1 MDINTQTN
9 NDRSDRTSGQTKDSK
24 QMSIEE
30 SVRIVKK
37 GEVAVIEWDLIGESA
52 NKMSTATME
61 RFKELLEQIQKSD
74 EYKAAVII
82 SRKKSIF
89 MAGADIN
96 EIKSLKTKEDF
107 SQAVSGGQDVMNLV
121 EDLKVPVICAIH
133 GACMG
138 GGCELAL
145 ACDYRMATED
155 KATRIGLPEIL
166 LGIIPGFG
174 GCVRMPRVIGLEAAY
189 DIILNGKAVDSKKAK
204 RIGLVDKVVPVKELE
219 NEALKMA
226 RKLIRKK
233 SGKRYKEFTGRGL
246 QKKIINST
254 LMKGFVSKMARK
266 TVMKFT
272 NGHYP
277 APLKAI
283 EVIQKTYGLPRSQR
297 DRAMRIE
304 REGFCDVAVTDI
316 SKNLIGVFFL
326 RESVKK
332 NSGVADES
340 VKALDVHNVGVLGAG
355 AMGGGVAYV
364 AADKGM
370 FVRMKDITQEAI
382 DIGYSAAEKIWKKK
396 MKRRRLTKYEFT
408 EKKSRIS
415 GVLDFEGFDKLDI
428 VIEAIVENMDI
439 KKKVIAETAAQVP
452 SDCIIATNT
461 SSLSV
466 TEMSKGHPN
475 PKNFVGMHFFNPVD
489 KMPLVEVIRGAE
501 SSDEA
506 TATVFELAKKMGK
519 VPVVVKDGPG
529 FLVNRLLIPYL
540 IEVAHMLQEGV
551 DIEKV
556 DKLYKNKFGMPMG
569 PFHLMDEVGL
579 DVCVKVSKVFRES
592 LGERI
597 DLPKSMEAIEKSGRL
612 GKKNKKGF
620 YNWDEKGKKAGVDT
634 SVYSDLGLSSPSN
647 PLTDD
652 EILNRGVFT
661 MINEAATVL
670 LDEKIVETA
679 GEVDLGMIMGTGF
692 PPFRGGLLKYADTLG
707 TTKIVDELEILAT
720 KYGERLKPMNT
731 IRNMAKTNRTFY

>member
-297 DRAMRIE
+297 E
-304 REGFCDVAVTDI
+304 
-316 SKNLIGVFFL
+316 L
-326 RESVKK
+326 SVK
-332 NSGVADES
+332 V
-340 VKALDVHNVGVLGAG
+340 
-355 AMGGGVAYV
+355 
-364 AADKGM
+364 
-370 FVRMKDITQEAI
+370 FVM
-382 DIGYSAAEKIWKKK
+382 WP
-396 MKRRRLTKYEFT
+396 
-408 EKKSRIS
+408 SRIFLKTLLAYFS
-415 GVLDFEGFDKLDI
+415 Y
-428 VIEAIVENMDI
+428 A
-439 KKKVIAETAAQVP
+439 KV
-452 SDCIIATNT
+452 
-461 SSLSV
+461 
-466 TEMSKGHPN
+466 
-475 PKNFVGMHFFNPVD
+475 
-489 KMPLVEVIRGAE
+489 
-501 SSDEA
+501 
-506 TATVFELAKKMGK
+506 
-519 VPVVVKDGPG
+519 
-529 FLVNRLLIPYL
+529 
-540 IEVAHMLQEGV
+540 
-551 DIEKV
+551 
-556 DKLYKNKFGMPMG
+556 
-569 PFHLMDEVGL
+569 
-579 DVCVKVSKVFRES
+579 
-592 LGERI
+592 
-597 DLPKSMEAIEKSGRL
+597 
-612 GKKNKKGF
+612 
-620 YNWDEKGKKAGVDT
+620 
-634 SVYSDLGLSSPSN
+634 
-647 PLTDD
+647 
-652 EILNRGVFT
+652 
-661 MINEAATVL
+661 
-670 LDEKIVETA
+670 
-679 GEVDLGMIMGTGF
+679 
-692 PPFRGGLLKYADTLG
+692 
-707 TTKIVDELEILAT
+707 
-720 KYGERLKPMNT
+720 
-731 IRNMAKTNRTFY
+731 